1 MNNRNNSQTRLVGCI
16 RAADGGKSLP
26 MLRVCAI
33 AVESGARLA
42 EAISVPHGE
51 FVIVLP
57 FGGALPGGASKRPS
71 KRKMTAPDTAAE
83 AAFHL
88 PVQVQALDGQSRLLA
103 EARLVVQPGQD
114 SVVDLVVQ
122 GDALKDA
129 FAVAE
134 PAGELALLLPEA
146 LERLRRVVC
155 DLVAVEPDGEE
166 TCCAAE
172 GELPTWQSAA
182 LATLETALQPLEWV
196 AALSGDARR
205 TLAGDPAAT
214 ARLRTALLGLGAGPE
229 VVDAPD
235 AVGGGFFTER
245 PDVLRVIRTE
255 ELAPLV
261 AAAIWA
267 ADDPAEAQAM
277 LNGLAAMLWTAPWAE
292 MLLQASQ
299 LNDPPVMRTMM
310 GAPGGGWGLLP
321 GFGLPGGGL
330 PGGPGWPG
338 GPGGSGIPGVP
349 KDKKHPP
356 VHVDTE
362 IWDHVP
368 FFHFPV
374 NQMPDD
380 KERCLIGAMVQV
392 ARLQR
397 DTPHYEIRSL
407 SNPQAC
413 RGQPLTLTGVNFG
426 LYGSVVFP
434 GVNAEVTSS
443 QCELWSDTK
452 IRLRVPMTA
461 EPGDLRLS
469 ILVRDLDLCGRIF
482 HVYKQGT
489 SLTYFNGGVPGIQSF
504 RVEYETGT
512 VVAAPDSDVTVD
524 FKTSIGEGVTAQLR
538 VFRGTTQ
545 VNFFPI
551 LPGGMHT
558 LTFRTPKVEQ
568 PTDLRVV
575 LHVENGCGNTEQTIT
590 LVVAQQPNLIITQM
604 EVTQAI
610 QRLNNTV
617 RLASHRRTMVRVY
630 LSTEL
635 NNFSYTS
642 ATRALPGV
650 TGTVKLIRAGQVIA
664 TVQPTVATP
673 TTVQTVFFP
682 YAREDLNSSLNFVLP
697 SEHLS
702 GPLALEVR
710 VWVQDPPRGVVC
722 TTNCSDL
729 RFVNVNFEPVRGI
742 SLVKILVAD
751 DWRGLPM
758 PTDAEFFA
766 SLQGAKARFPVPDDG
781 WDIRIHPGMW
791 HIHSDNDLSTED
803 GWDDLLEDLDD
814 VAGDASDSWDH
825 RWVGLLP
832 AKQPGGPSF
841 KINGNARTE
850 TTDRPW
856 PLAND
861 YLVMAVL
868 AGTPSSFAHELGH
881 TFGVDHSGCPA
892 GGPNKPDYIDYSL
905 PIGIEDYGLD
915 VFSGQIFNRQE
926 ANEVMSYCGGEGRW
940 TSIILW
946 ERLIDKLR

>member
-1 MNNRNNSQTRLVGCI
+1 
-16 RAADGGKSLP
+16 
-26 MLRVCAI
+26 MLRVRAVT
-33 AVESGARLA
+33 VESGARLA
-42 EAISVPHGE
+42 EAISAPHGE
-51 FVIVLP
+51 FAIVLP
-57 FGGALPGGASKRPS
+57 LGGALPSGSLALGGRERRS
-71 KRKMTAPDTAAE
+71 KRKTAAAE
-83 AAFHL
+83 TGFQL
-88 PVQVQALDGQSRLLA
+88 PIQVQALDGQGRLLA
-103 EARLVVQPGQD
+103 EARLDMQPGQE
-114 SVVDLVVQ
+114 SVVDLVLRA
-122 GDALKDA
+122 GALKDA
-129 FAVAE
+129 LPAAE
-134 PAGELALLLPEA
+134 PAGEPALLVRET
-146 LERLRRVVC
+146 LERLRRAVS
-155 DLVAVEPDGEE
+155 DLVDAGPSGEE
-166 TCCAAE
+166 AGCVVNA
-172 GELPTWQSAA
+172 GLPTWQSAA
-182 LATLETALQPLEWV
+182 VETLEAALKPLEWV
-196 AALSGDARR
+196 DALSGDARR
-205 TLAGDPAAT
+205 TLAGDPGAT
-214 ARLRTALLGLGAGPE
+214 ARVRTALLGLGAGPE

-235 AVGGGFFTER
+235 AVGGGFHTER
-245 PDVLRVIRTE
+245 PDRLRVIRTE
-255 ELAPLV
+255 ELAPLL

-267 ADDPAEAQAM
+267 AADPAEAQAM

-299 LNDPPVMRTMM
+299 LDDPPIMHTMM
-310 GAPGGGWGLLP
+310 GAPGGGWGLPP
-321 GFGLPGGGL
+321 GFGLPGGGVPGVPGW

-338 GPGGSGIPGVP
+338 APGVP
-349 KDKKHPP
+349 KDKNHPP
-356 VHVDTE
+356 VHVDPE
-362 IWDHVP
+362 IWDHDPV
-368 FFHFPV
+368 FHFPV

-380 KERCLIGAMVQV
+380 KERCLVGAMVEV
-392 ARLQR
+392 ARIQR
-397 DTPHYEIRSL
+397 DTPPYEIRSL
-407 SNPQAC
+407 SNPKAC
-413 RGQPLTLTGVNFG
+413 RGRPLTLTGVNFG
-426 LYGSVVFP
+426 LHGSVIFP
-434 GVNAEVTSS
+434 GVNAEVPSS
-443 QCELWSDTK
+443 QCELWSDTE

-461 EPGDLRLS
+461 EPGELRLS
-469 ILVRDLDLCGRIF
+469 ILVRDLDLCGKVF

-489 SLTYFNGGVPGIQSF
+489 SLPYFNGGVPGIQSF

-512 VVAAPDSDVTVD
+512 VVAAPDRDVTVD
-524 FKTSIGEGVTAQLR
+524 FKTSAGVGVTAHLR

-545 VNFFPI
+545 VNFFPA
-551 LPGGMHT
+551 LPGGSYT
-558 LTFRTPKVEQ
+558 LTFRTPQVEQ

-575 LHVENGCGNTEQTIT
+575 LHVENDCGNTEQTIT
-590 LVVAQQPNLIITQM
+590 LVLAQQPNLIITQA

-630 LSTEL
+630 MSTEL
-635 NNFSYTS
+635 SDFSYTS
-642 ATRALPGV
+642 AARALPGV

-664 TVQPTVATP
+664 AVQPTVETP

-682 YAREDLNSSLNFVLP
+682 YAREDLSSSLNFVLP

-702 GPLALEVR
+702 GPLTLEVR

-729 RFVNVNFEPVRGI
+729 RLVDVNFEPVHGI

-781 WDIRIHPGMW
+781 WEIRIHPGMW
-791 HIHSDNDLSTED
+791 SIHSDNDLSTDD

-841 KINGNARTE
+841 KINGQARTE

-861 YLVMAVL
+861 YLVMAVM
-868 AGTPSSFAHELGH
+868 AGSPSSFSHELGH
-881 TFGVDHSGCPA
+881 TFGVDHSGCPT

-905 PIGIEDYGLD
+905 PIDIEDYGLD
-915 VFSGQIFNRQE
+915 VFSGQVFKRLE
-926 ANEVMSYCGGEGRW
+926 ASEVMSYCGGEGRW
-940 TSIILW
+940 TSIVLW